1 MMKFHLSKP
10 GPLSRRALRQMLLAL
25 PLIAVLSGCI
35 DRPEHARGRGS
46 RPSAQSRPAAPPPSR
61 EQRQCMANL
70 GAQHAVFTPVTDR
83 YYGNG
88 CSTLGTVKLSA
99 LNTDSATVSVT
110 NLGPVTC
117 TTATPFA
124 AWARY
129 GVDRAAQQ
137 ILGSRILSIE
147 TYGSYNCRN
156 VAGTARR
163 SGHATANAIDVSGFV
178 LADGRR
184 ISVLD
189 DWSGGSP
196 AERRFLRV
204 VHDSAC
210 KRFGTTLGPDY
221 NEAHKN
227 HFHLEADGASFCR

>member
-1 MMKFHLSKP
+1 MKFHLSKP